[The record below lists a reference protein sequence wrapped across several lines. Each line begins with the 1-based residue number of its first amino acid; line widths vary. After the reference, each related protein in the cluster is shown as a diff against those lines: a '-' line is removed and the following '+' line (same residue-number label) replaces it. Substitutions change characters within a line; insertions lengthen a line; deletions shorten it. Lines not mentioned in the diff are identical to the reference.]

1 MAKTSKIEVDKKSIS
16 IIEQNSEDYICLTD
30 MVRGEEGEDHIRN
43 WMRNRNTVE
52 FIGLWETLHNP
63 DFKPVEFDTFRK
75 KAGLNSFN
83 LTPRKWIEATN
94 AIGIFSKSG
103 RYGGTYA
110 HKDIAFEFGSW
121 ISPMFKLLLIK
132 EFQRLK
138 EIETTSGFSFKMLF
152 IISIA
157 CITSLSRQVS
167 FDLHS

>member
-75 KAGLNSFN
+75 QAGLNSFN
-83 LTPRKWIEATN
+83 LTPRKWI
-94 AIGIFSKSG
+94 
-103 RYGGTYA
+103 
-110 HKDIAFEFGSW
+110 
-121 ISPMFKLLLIK
+121 
-132 EFQRLK
+132 
-138 EIETTSGFSFKMLF
+138 
-152 IISIA
+152 
-157 CITSLSRQVS
+157 
-167 FDLHS
+167 